1 MSPLLDFAALFD
13 DYYPRLY
20 AYIRSQV
27 ADQPT
32 AEDITATTFERAFS
46 RSHTYDPARGA
57 FSTWLF
63 RIGRNLIIDHYAAA
77 GRQPVHNDLAESG
90 DISANELSPEQQLV
104 QREQQQLLLETMAT
118 LSERDQEII
127 RLRFFGH
134 LTNRKIAEIME
145 LKEKTVGV
153 IILRALQKLKIQ
165 LESRQPL

>member
-1 MSPLLDFAALFD
+1 MSPPLDFAALFD
-13 DYYPRLY
+13 DYYPKLY

-32 AEDITATTFERAFS
+32 AEDITAAAFERAFS
-46 RSHTYDPARGA
+46 RSHTYDPAKGA

-63 RIGRNLIIDHYAAA
+63 RIGRNLVIDHYAAA
-77 GRQPVHNDLAESG
+77 GRQPVHYDLAAS
-90 DISANELSPEQQLV
+90 DRFSASELSPEQQFL
-104 QREQQQLLLETMAT
+104 QQEQHHLLLETMAT
-118 LSERDQEII
+118 LSDRDREIV
-127 RLRFFGH
+127 RLRFFGR

-165 LESRQPL
+165 LEIRQPL